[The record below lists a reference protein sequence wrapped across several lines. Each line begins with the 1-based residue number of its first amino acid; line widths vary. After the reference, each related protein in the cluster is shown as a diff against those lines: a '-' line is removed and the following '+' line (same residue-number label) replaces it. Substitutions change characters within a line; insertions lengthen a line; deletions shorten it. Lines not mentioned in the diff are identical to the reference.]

1 MTKTPANPF
10 LDMDFAK
17 MMAEYRMPG
26 LDLDGIMATQRRNI
40 EALSAANQLA
50 MEGMQ
55 AVMRRQTEILR
66 QMMEE
71 SRQAMTELMAQ
82 GAPEEKVAK
91 QADYVKA
98 AFEKTL
104 ANMKE
109 LTEMLAKSNTEAAD
123 KLARRVSE
131 SLDELKQLTAA
142 KKK

>member
-1 MTKTPANPF
+1 MTKASGNPF

-17 MMAEYRMPG
+17 MMSEYKMPG
-26 LDLDGIMATQRRNI
+26 LDMEGVMAAQRRNI
-40 EALSAANQLA
+40 EALSSANQLA

-55 AVMRRQTEILR
+55 AVMRRQAEILR

-71 SRQAMTELMAQ
+71 SRHMMTDLMAQ
-82 GAPEEKVAK
+82 GAPEEKVSR

-131 SLDELKQLTAA
+131 SLDELKQISA
-142 KKK
+142 KPRK